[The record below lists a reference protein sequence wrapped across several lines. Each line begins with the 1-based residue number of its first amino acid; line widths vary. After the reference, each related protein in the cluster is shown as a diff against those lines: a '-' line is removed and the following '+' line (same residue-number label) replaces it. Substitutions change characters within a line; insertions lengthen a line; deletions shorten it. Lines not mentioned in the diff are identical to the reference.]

1 MRARNAPAAVGFQV
15 ALACLGLALAAAVGV
30 APTHD
35 RHGRPARRWQ
45 YPYGHKPE
53 DVPNRRQLI
62 AHGLW
67 ADELLYGG
75 AAGGGKSDYLLAELV
90 ISCLE
95 NPGLN
100 AVVFRRTFK
109 DLSRPSGLIYRLL
122 ERLPRR
128 IARYNA
134 TSHTWKFRN
143 GSLLELGA
151 LEHDADV
158 LKYQGAE
165 YGLIAFD
172 ELTQFTEYQYRY
184 MSSRLR
190 VSGDLLEAGYRP
202 RMIAAS
208 NPGGPGHGWVKDRF
222 VDPAPPEVVWQPEPT
237 EDEPAPGTRVFVPA
251 TVEDNAEHVD
261 KGYLERL
268 RGLPLDDR
276 RALYEGDWDV
286 YQGQRFRAFRRHIH
300 VIDPEQY
307 PIPIGAGVTRGIG
320 VDYGLD
326 APFAALWGAVGADG
340 LIVIYREL
348 YEPGLTPTEQAERIL
363 AAELPGERG
372 PGRPMPTWADPSMF
386 NRSPTSPPPTSRTA
400 APIGSVA
407 ELYNRAGVPVL
418 RANNDRLA
426 GVAKVAD
433 KLRVRADDLP
443 RILIYSTCR
452 NLIRTLPSLQRD
464 PLRPEDVD
472 TNGEDH
478 AYDALRYLLFGLERA
493 PAPASD
499 PRSRPRSPSSS
510 VSGKVRKQG
519 F

>member
-1 MRARNAPAAVGFQV
+1 MPAPARAPAAPV
-15 ALACLGLALAAAVGV
+15 
-30 APTHD
+30 D
-35 RHGRPARRWQ
+35 KRGREPGRWS
-45 YPYGHKPE
+45 YPYAGR
-53 DVPNRRQLI
+53 DGDAPNDRQAR
-62 AHGLW
+62 AHGVW

-90 ISCLE
+90 TACIE
-95 NPGLN
+95 HPGLN

-122 ERLPRR
+122 ERIPRR
-128 IARYNA
+128 VARYNA
-134 TSHTWKFRN
+134 TTHTWRFRN

-190 VSGDLLEAGYRP
+190 VAGALAEAGYRP
-202 RMIAAS
+202 RMIAGS

-237 EDEPAPGTRVFVPA
+237 EDDPDPGSRVFIPA

-261 KGYLERL
+261 PGYLRRL
-268 RGLPLDDR
+268 KGLPEDDR

-286 YQGQRFRAFRRHIH
+286 YQGQRFRAFRRATH
-300 VIDPEQY
+300 VVDPEHL
-307 PIPIGAGVTRGIG
+307 PITIGAGVVRGIG

-326 APFAALWGAVGADG
+326 APFCALWGARLADG
-340 LIVIYREL
+340 LIVVYREL
-348 YEPGLTPTEQAERIL
+348 YLAGLTPTEQAEAIL
-363 AAELPGERG
+363 AAEADGERG
-372 PGRPMPTWADPSMF
+372 PSRPMPTWLDPSAYA
-386 NRSPTSPPPTSRTA
+386 RSATSPPPTSRLA
-400 APIGSVA
+400 APKGSIA
-407 ELYNRAGVPVL
+407 ALYNEAGVSVT
-418 RANNDRLA
+418 RANNDRIA
-426 GVAKVAD
+426 GVALVANM
-433 KLRVRADDLP
+433 LRVRADGLP
-443 RILIYSTCR
+443 RLLIYSTCR

-464 PLRPEDVD
+464 PHRPEDVD
-472 TNGEDH
+472 TDGEDH
-478 AYDALRYLLFGLERA
+478 AYDALRYLAFGLGAAPPSASEIRA
-493 PAPASD
+493 AQHRRPAG
-499 PRSRPRSPSSS
+499 RSIA
-510 VSGKVRKQG
+510 GHVRKAG